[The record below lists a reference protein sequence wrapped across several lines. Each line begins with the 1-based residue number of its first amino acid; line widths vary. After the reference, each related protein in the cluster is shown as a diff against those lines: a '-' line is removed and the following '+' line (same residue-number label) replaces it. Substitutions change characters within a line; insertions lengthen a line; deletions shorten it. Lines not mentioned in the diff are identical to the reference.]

1 MSRECEERGDSAK
14 SDRQNPRTDN
24 KELFFWPSAARNSL
38 VPEELRADTRHAFV
52 ASPRPL
58 LSAQVTALE
67 LGPEAQD
74 LKSSPLSFVLH
85 WGASCILIRA
95 TDTTPPGGGGGG
107 GGGGVQKNTNGFP
120 SYVRA
125 NLSSESSSSYGSRGA
140 MASLA
145 SKWNKLP
152 RNEKGEYQLI
162 PRNLAEEEDEDEDK
176 SRSSPRSSRKKA
188 AR

>member
-1 MSRECEERGDSAK
+1 M
-14 SDRQNPRTDN
+14 
-24 KELFFWPSAARNSL
+24 
-38 VPEELRADTRHAFV
+38 PEELRADTRHAFV

-85 WGASCILIRA
+85 WDASCILIRA
-95 TDTTPPGGGGGG
+95 TDTTPPGG

-176 SRSSPRSSRKKA
+176 SRFFPRSSRKKA

>member
-1 MSRECEERGDSAK
+1 MR
-14 SDRQNPRTDN
+14 
-24 KELFFWPSAARNSL
+24 
-38 VPEELRADTRHAFV
+38 
-52 ASPRPL
+52 
-58 LSAQVTALE
+58 
-67 LGPEAQD
+67 
-74 LKSSPLSFVLH
+74 SSPLSFVLH

-107 GGGGVQKNTNGFP
+107 VQKNTNGFP

-125 NLSSESSSSYGSRGA
+125 NLSSESSSSDGSRGA

-152 RNEKGEYQLI
+152 RNEKGVYLLI

>member
-1 MSRECEERGDSAK
+1 M
-14 SDRQNPRTDN
+14 
-24 KELFFWPSAARNSL
+24 
-38 VPEELRADTRHAFV
+38 PEELRADTRHAFV

-107 GGGGVQKNTNGFP
+107 VQKNTNGFP

-125 NLSSESSSSYGSRGA
+125 NLSSESSSSDGSRGA

>member
-1 MSRECEERGDSAK
+1 
-14 SDRQNPRTDN
+14 
-24 KELFFWPSAARNSL
+24 
-38 VPEELRADTRHAFV
+38 
-52 ASPRPL
+52 
-58 LSAQVTALE
+58 
-67 LGPEAQD
+67 
-74 LKSSPLSFVLH
+74 
-85 WGASCILIRA
+85 LIRA
-95 TDTTPPGGGGGG
+95 TDTTPPGG

-176 SRSSPRSSRKKA
+176 SRFSPHYSRKKA

>member
-1 MSRECEERGDSAK
+1 M
-14 SDRQNPRTDN
+14 
-24 KELFFWPSAARNSL
+24 
-38 VPEELRADTRHAFV
+38 PEELRADTRHAFV

-107 GGGGVQKNTNGFP
+107 VQKNTNGFP

-162 PRNLAEEEDEDEDK
+162 PRNLVEEEDEDK

>member
-85 WGASCILIRA
+85 WDASCILIRA
-95 TDTTPPGGGGGG
+95 TDTTPPGGGG
-107 GGGGVQKNTNGFP
+107 VRKNTNGFP

-162 PRNLAEEEDEDEDK
+162 PRNLVEEEDEDEDK

>member
-1 MSRECEERGDSAK
+1 
-14 SDRQNPRTDN
+14 
-24 KELFFWPSAARNSL
+24 

-67 LGPEAQD
+67 LRPEAQD

-95 TDTTPPGGGGGG
+95 TDTTPPGG

>member
-24 KELFFWPSAARNSL
+24 KELFFWPSAARNSSL

-58 LSAQVTALE
+58 LSAQVTALD

-95 TDTTPPGGGGGG
+95 TDTTPPGGGG
-107 GGGGVQKNTNGFP
+107 VQKNTNGFP

-125 NLSSESSSSYGSRGA
+125 NLSSESSSSDGSRGA
-140 MASLA
+140 MASIA
-145 SKWNKLP
+145 SKWHKLP
-152 RNEKGEYQLI
+152 RDEKGVYQLI
-162 PRNLAEEEDEDEDK
+162 PRNLAEKEDEDEDK
-176 SRSSPRSSRKKA
+176 SRPSPSSSRKKA

>member
-1 MSRECEERGDSAK
+1 
-14 SDRQNPRTDN
+14 
-24 KELFFWPSAARNSL
+24 

-85 WGASCILIRA
+85 WDASCILIRA
-95 TDTTPPGGGGGG
+95 TDTTPPGG

-176 SRSSPRSSRKKA
+176 SRFSPRSSRKKA

>member
-1 MSRECEERGDSAK
+1 M
-14 SDRQNPRTDN
+14 
-24 KELFFWPSAARNSL
+24 
-38 VPEELRADTRHAFV
+38 PEELRADTRHAFV

-67 LGPEAQD
+67 LRPEAQD
-74 LKSSPLSFVLH
+74 LKSSPLSFVLY
-85 WGASCILIRA
+85 WCASCILIRA
-95 TDTTPPGGGGGG
+95 TDTTPPGGGG
-107 GGGGVQKNTNGFP
+107 VRKNTNGFP

-145 SKWNKLP
+145 SKWHKLP
-152 RNEKGEYQLI
+152 RNEKSEYQLI

>member
-1 MSRECEERGDSAK
+1 M
-14 SDRQNPRTDN
+14 
-24 KELFFWPSAARNSL
+24 
-38 VPEELRADTRHAFV
+38 PEELRADTRHAFV

-85 WGASCILIRA
+85 WDASCILIRA
-95 TDTTPPGGGGGG
+95 TDTTPPGGGGGGG

-162 PRNLAEEEDEDEDK
+162 SRNLVEEEDEDEDK
-176 SRSSPRSSRKKA
+176 SHSSPRSSRKKA

>member
-1 MSRECEERGDSAK
+1 M
-14 SDRQNPRTDN
+14 
-24 KELFFWPSAARNSL
+24 
-38 VPEELRADTRHAFV
+38 PEELRADTRHAFV

-74 LKSSPLSFVLH
+74 LKSSLLSFVLY
-85 WGASCILIRA
+85 WCASCILIRA
-95 TDTTPPGGGGGG
+95 TDTTPPGGG

-162 PRNLAEEEDEDEDK
+162 PRNLAEDEDEDEDK
-176 SRSSPRSSRKKA
+176 SRSSPRSSREKA

>member
-1 MSRECEERGDSAK
+1 M
-14 SDRQNPRTDN
+14 
-24 KELFFWPSAARNSL
+24 
-38 VPEELRADTRHAFV
+38 PEELRADTRHAFV

-67 LGPEAQD
+67 LRPEAQD

-95 TDTTPPGGGGGG
+95 TDTTPPGG

-176 SRSSPRSSRKKA
+176 SRFSPRSSRKKA

>member
-1 MSRECEERGDSAK
+1 M
-14 SDRQNPRTDN
+14 
-24 KELFFWPSAARNSL
+24 
-38 VPEELRADTRHAFV
+38 PEELRADTRHAFV

-67 LGPEAQD
+67 LRPEAQD

-95 TDTTPPGGGGGG
+95 TDTTPPGG

>member
-24 KELFFWPSAARNSL
+24 KELFFWPSAARNSSL

-85 WGASCILIRA
+85 WDASCILIRA
-95 TDTTPPGGGGGG
+95 TDTTPPGGGG
-107 GGGGVQKNTNGFP
+107 VRKNTNGFP

-162 PRNLAEEEDEDEDK
+162 PRNLVEEEDEDEDK

>member
-1 MSRECEERGDSAK
+1 
-14 SDRQNPRTDN
+14 
-24 KELFFWPSAARNSL
+24 

-67 LGPEAQD
+67 LRPEAQD

-95 TDTTPPGGGGGG
+95 TDTTPPGG

-176 SRSSPRSSRKKA
+176 SRFSPRSSRKKA

>member
-1 MSRECEERGDSAK
+1 M
-14 SDRQNPRTDN
+14 
-24 KELFFWPSAARNSL
+24 
-38 VPEELRADTRHAFV
+38 PEELRADTRHAFV
-52 ASPRPL
+52 ASLRPL
-58 LSAQVTALE
+58 LSAQDTTLE

-74 LKSSPLSFVLH
+74 LKSSPLSFVLY
-85 WGASCILIRA
+85 WCASCILIRA
-95 TDTTPPGGGGGG
+95 TDTTPPGGGG
-107 GGGGVQKNTNGFP
+107 VRKNTNGFP

-176 SRSSPRSSRKKA
+176 SRFSPRSSRKKA

>member
-1 MSRECEERGDSAK
+1 
-14 SDRQNPRTDN
+14 
-24 KELFFWPSAARNSL
+24 

-52 ASPRPL
+52 ASLRPL
-58 LSAQVTALE
+58 LSAQDTTLE

-74 LKSSPLSFVLH
+74 LKSSPLSFVLY
-85 WGASCILIRA
+85 WCASCILIRA
-95 TDTTPPGGGGGG
+95 TDTTPPGGGG
-107 GGGGVQKNTNGFP
+107 VQKNINGFS
-120 SYVRA
+120 SYVRMNMSA
-125 NLSSESSSSYGSRGA
+125 ESSSSDGSRDA

-145 SKWNKLP
+145 SKWHKLP